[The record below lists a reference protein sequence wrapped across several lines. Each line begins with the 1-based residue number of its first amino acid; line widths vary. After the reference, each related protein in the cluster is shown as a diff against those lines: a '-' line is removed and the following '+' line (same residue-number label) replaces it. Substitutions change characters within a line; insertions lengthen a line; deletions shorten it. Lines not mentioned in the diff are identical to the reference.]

1 MILTET
7 IYQKSSFLSE
17 EQAREVIDFIDFLK
31 ARAAITT
38 KPHNQRQQAI
48 AYLKNTSLDWAGKPI
63 VNRDTL
69 YDNARN

>member
-1 MILTET
+1 MNLTET

-31 ARAAITT
+31 TRPAIAN
-38 KPHNQRQQAI
+38 KPQNQRQQAI
-48 AYLKNTSLDWAGKPI
+48 AYLKNTALDWAGKPI
-63 VNRDTL
+63 VDRDTL